1 MKTNAKLIKIIESII
16 FENASDHVKKLFD
29 SWAKNKSGNYDKAIS
44 LMDDFFEYASMLPKN
59 DFAQY
64 SSADEMES
72 AILNAKKVKTE
83 KSEKKSASS
92 DIDKIYEDDNVLV
105 IKAKTYKASC
115 KYGAGSKWCTASKKT
130 DEDWLR
136 HNRTGVEFIWINK
149 KLLSDDNNHKLS
161 LFFKYSNKR
170 VDWCDRINRC
180 DSTAP
185 YEKNDLGVENWKQIF
200 ELCQNYF
207 DKSLEDYLK
216 KRAEWDKNLLEKEAE
231 FLNKINDED
240 FLTNIMN
247 DVFNSITTD
256 GSGTYKLNIDFLAYT
271 FARLLYYANMLQ
283 HRPYIISDYIRN
295 NTASMIEFIKIFK
308 HMFFYNV
315 DLFKIY
321 YEDVVSYLF
330 SSRYRFKDEFI
341 SDEEIFEEIKG
352 ELAFIPESFIE
363 IYEREILN
371 YFTRYFEDLTSSKDF
386 SEFVP
391 FVGY

>member
-44 LMDDFFEYASMLPKN
+44 LMDDFFEYQKMLPKN

-105 IKAKTYKASC
+105 IKAKTHEASC
-115 KYGAGSKWCTASKKT
+115 KYGAGTKWCTAAKKT

-136 HNRTGVEFIWINK
+136 HNQTGVEFIWINK

-161 LFFKYSNKR
+161 LFFKYNDKR
-170 VDWCDRINRC
+170 VDWCNRINRC
-180 DSTAP
+180 NSTAP
-185 YEKNDLGVENWKQIF
+185 YEKNDLGVENWKRIF

-207 DKSLEDYLK
+207 DKSLEEYLK

-240 FLTNIMN
+240 FLRNIMN
-247 DVFNSITTD
+247 DTFNSLTPYDFEALIFKILRTLEYD
-256 GSGTYKLNIDFLAYT
+256 G
-271 FARLLYYANMLQ
+271 MLQ
-283 HRPYIISDYIRN
+283 YSRYDILHYIINTTALINEFSEIFSD
-295 NTASMIEFIKIFK
+295 
-308 HMFFYNV
+308 MFFNNV

-321 YEDVVSYLF
+321 YNDTASYFF
-330 SSRYRFKDEFI
+330 SYIKRHTDKIF
-341 SDEEIFEEIKG
+341 SDEEIYNEITNDLKFMG
-352 ELAFIPESFIE
+352 ESFIE
-363 IYEREILN
+363 IYEGEILN
-371 YFTRYFEDLTSSKDF
+371 YFLRYFEDLTSSKNF
-386 SEFVP
+386 RKFINS
-391 FVGY
+391 

>member
-44 LMDDFFEYASMLPKN
+44 LMDDFFEYQKMLPKN

-105 IKAKTYKASC
+105 IKAKTHEASC
-115 KYGAGSKWCTASKKT
+115 KYGAGTTWCTAAKKT

-136 HNRTGVEFIWINK
+136 HNQTGVEFIWINK

-161 LFFKYSNKR
+161 LFFKYSDKR
-170 VDWCDRINRC
+170 VDWCNRINRC

-207 DKSLEDYLK
+207 DKSLEEYLK

-247 DVFNSITTD
+247 DVFNSLNPYDFQALILKILRTLEYD
-256 GSGTYKLNIDFLAYT
+256 G
-271 FARLLYYANMLQ
+271 MLQ
-283 HRPYIISDYIRN
+283 YSRYDILDYIIINTTALINEFSEIFSD
-295 NTASMIEFIKIFK
+295 
-308 HMFFYNV
+308 MFFNNV

-321 YEDVVSYLF
+321 YNDTVSYFF
-330 SSRYRFKDEFI
+330 SKIKRYTDKIF
-341 SDEEIFEEIKG
+341 SDEDIFEEIKD
-352 ELAFIPESFIE
+352 ELAFISESFIE
-363 IYEREILN
+363 IYEGEILN
-371 YFTRYFEDLTSSKDF
+371 YFPRYFEYLTSSKNF
-386 SEFVP
+386 RKFINS
-391 FVGY
+391 

>member
-72 AILNAKKVKTE
+72 AILNAKKVKAE

-105 IKAKTYKASC
+105 IKAKTHEASC
-115 KYGAGSKWCTASKKT
+115 KYGAGTKWCTAAKKT

-136 HNRTGVEFIWINK
+136 HNQTGVEFIWINK

-161 LFFKYSNKR
+161 LFFKYDDKR
-170 VDWCDRINRC
+170 VDWCNRINRC

-216 KRAEWDKNLLEKEAE
+216 KKAKWDEILLEKEAE

-240 FLTNIMN
+240 FLRNIMN
-247 DVFNSITTD
+247 DVFNLITSH
-256 GSGTYKLNIDFLAYT
+256 GYAPIEFLFYI
-271 FARLLYYANMLQ
+271 FAKFLYHAEVLQ
-283 HRPYIISDYIRN
+283 HRPSIISDYIRYN
-295 NTASMIEFIKIFK
+295 NVSMIEFIEIFK
-308 HMFFYNV
+308 YMFFHNV
-315 DLFKIY
+315 DLFKTY
-321 YEDVVSYLF
+321 YNDVVSYLF
-330 SSRYRFKDEFI
+330 SSRYRYKDEFI
-341 SDEEIFEEIKG
+341 SDEDIFEEIKD
-352 ELAFIPESFIE
+352 ELAFISESFIE
-363 IYEREILN
+363 IYEREIFN
-371 YFTRYFEDLTSSKDF
+371 HFTEYFEDLTSSKDF
-386 SEFVP
+386 RKYFD
-391 FVGY
+391 FDY